1 VAEPDLGDGR
11 RGGRGNGAVRGE
23 QEAAV
28 DEEPT
33 PTFPSSS
40 SSAAAAGEGYGGYG
54 GALCGEEAG
63 LDPLQLGPAG
73 AEAPPRA
80 FAQDPHPPPL
90 ACPLLRLLLRRA
102 AADHGRRRR
111 AARVDSF
118 RFRAEPERRGRESWP
133 AGPHTAN
140 VTQCALMS
148 FVNVLCDYDGD
159 YYCCHLDPLISS
171 WDRDTLHTM
180 LM

>member
-1 VAEPDLGDGR
+1 MAEPDLGDAR
-11 RGGRGNGAVRGE
+11 RGGRWDGAVRGE

-33 PTFPSSS
+33 PTFASSS
-40 SSAAAAGEGYGGYG
+40 SSSSASSAAAAAGEGYGGYG

-80 FAQDPHPPPL
+80 FAQDPHPAPLAYPPL
-90 ACPLLRLLLRRA
+90 RLLLLLRRA
-102 AADHGRRRR
+102 AAGHGRRRR

-118 RFRAEPERRGRESWP
+118 RFRAEPERRGRESWRGR
-133 AGPHTAN
+133 ASH
-140 VTQCALMS
+140 S
-148 FVNVLCDYDGD
+148 E
-159 YYCCHLDPLISS
+159 
-171 WDRDTLHTM
+171 RDTVCAHVICQCPV
-180 LM
+180 